1 MKDDNPTGDR
11 LAPRDR
17 PETALPRDEGDGTPG
32 GTGAPSRSEAGEP
45 AIGLFVGEPTR
56 DLSHWAWLWTADRE
70 FPLASHRRGPVG
82 WVVTLVKRF
91 LRPIVKFPLN
101 DLWDRQRTYNLILL
115 ETVTRQAS
123 EFQSAIEAHAR
134 LLEKL
139 DHRTTVGLTD
149 VMRHNDALFA
159 RVDQKLDRY
168 RRETKDLWNRL
179 GAFIATV
186 DSGAPQSLAA
196 TQEEQGYVELEK
208 RHRGSEEEITERIST
223 YLPYLKGKGEVL
235 DLGCGRGEALRLFA
249 SHGIAVRGVDSSSEM
264 VARCLENGLK
274 AEQGDLFEVLARAE
288 EGSLGGVVSFHVVE
302 HLASDSL
309 ERLVRLA
316 WRALRRGGVLI
327 LETPS
332 PLSVVM
338 SARNFWV
345 DPTHRRPVHPASLEI
360 TFREAGFEPVHRIDL
375 HPFPDDERLP
385 EIDISRLPEDQRIL
399 ADQVNRLR
407 DILDD
412 LLFGN
417 RDFGLVGIKS

>member
-1 MKDDNPTGDR
+1 MKDDLKESED
-11 LAPRDR
+11 AV
-17 PETALPRDEGDGTPG
+17 E
-32 GTGAPSRSEAGEP
+32 PS
-45 AIGLFVGEPTR
+45 IDLFVGEPTR

-70 FPLASHRRGPVG
+70 FPLGSHRRGPVG
-82 WVVTLVKRF
+82 RLVTLFKRF

-115 ETVTRQAS
+115 ETVTRQAA

-139 DHRTTVGLTD
+139 DARTAIGLND

-168 RRETKDLWNRL
+168 RRETKDLWHRL
-179 GAFIATV
+179 GAFIATS
-186 DSGAPQSLAA
+186 DSGQSSHLAE
-196 TQEEQGYVELEK
+196 TQSEQGYVELEK

-223 YLPYLKGKGEVL
+223 YLPYLKDKGEVL
-235 DLGCGRGEALRLFA
+235 DLGCGRGEALKLFR
-249 SHGIAVRGVDSSSEM
+249 SHGIAARGVDSSSEM
-264 VARCLENGLK
+264 VARCADKGLP
-274 AEQGDLFEVLARAE
+274 AEQGDLFETLARVPQ
-288 EGSLGGVVSFHVVE
+288 GSLGGVVSFHVVE
-302 HLASDSL
+302 HLPSDSL
-309 ERLVRLA
+309 ERLVRSA

-345 DPTHRRPVHPASLEI
+345 DPTHKRPVHPASLEV

-385 EIDISRLPEDQRIL
+385 EIDISRLPEDQRVL

-412 LLFGN
+412 LLFGS
-417 RDFGLVGIKS
+417 RDFGLVGVKF

>member
-1 MKDDNPTGDR
+1 MIDDLED
-11 LAPRDR
+11 RDR
-17 PETALPRDEGDGTPG
+17 PED
-32 GTGAPSRSEAGEP
+32 GAPEEERVPREDPGEP
-45 AIGLFVGEPTR
+45 SIDLFVGEPTR

-70 FPLASHRRGPVG
+70 FPLGSHRRGLWG
-82 WVVTLVKRF
+82 RLVTLVKRF
-91 LRPIVKFPLN
+91 LRPIIKFPLN

-115 ETVTRQAS
+115 ETVTRQAA

-139 DHRTTVGLTD
+139 DARTAIGLND

-168 RRETKDLWNRL
+168 RRESKELWHRL
-179 GAFIATV
+179 GAFIAAAET
-186 DSGAPQSLAA
+186 DTPIALREAQREQS
-196 TQEEQGYVELEK
+196 YVELEK

-223 YLPYLKGKGEVL
+223 YLPYLEGKGEVL
-235 DLGCGRGEALRLFA
+235 DLGCGRGEALRLFE
-249 SHGIAVRGVDSSSEM
+249 SHGLTARGIDSSSEM
-264 VARCLENGLK
+264 VARCIDMGLS
-274 AEQGDLFEVLARAE
+274 AEQADLFEALARQD

-302 HLASDSL
+302 HLPADSL

-316 WRALRRGGVLI
+316 WRALRPGGVLI

-345 DPTHRRPVHPASLEI
+345 DPTHKRPVHPASLEV

-375 HPFPDDERLP
+375 HPFPDSERLP
-385 EIDISRLPEDQRIL
+385 EIDIARLAEEQRKL
-399 ADQVNRLR
+399 ADEVNRLR

-412 LLFGN
+412 LLFGS
-417 RDFGLVGIKS
+417 RDFGLVGVKP

>member
-1 MKDDNPTGDR
+1 MKDAEDRDTGDQ
-11 LAPRDR
+11 
-17 PETALPRDEGDGTPG
+17 
-32 GTGAPSRSEAGEP
+32 AGEP
-45 AIGLFVGEPTR
+45 SIDLFVGEPTR
-56 DLSHWAWLWTADRE
+56 DLAHWAWLWTADRE
-70 FPLASHRRGPVG
+70 FPLGSHRRGLLG
-82 WVVTLVKRF
+82 GLVTLLKRF

-115 ETVTRQAS
+115 ETVTRQAA

-139 DHRTTVGLTD
+139 DARTAIGLND

-168 RRETKDLWNRL
+168 RRETKDLWHRL
-179 GAFIATV
+179 GAFIATTEA
-186 DSGAPQSLAA
+186 GTPQLLVE
-196 TQEEQGYVELEK
+196 TQEEQSYVELEK

-223 YLPYLKGKGEVL
+223 YLPYLEGKGEVL
-235 DLGCGRGEALRLFA
+235 DLGCGRGEALRLFK
-249 SHGIAVRGVDSSSEM
+249 SHGIAARGVDSSSEM
-264 VARCLENGLK
+264 VARCHEKGLA
-274 AEQGDLFEVLARAE
+274 AEKNDLFGALARLD

-302 HLASDSL
+302 HLPADSL

-345 DPTHRRPVHPASLEI
+345 DPTHKRPVHPASLEV

-375 HPFPDDERLP
+375 HPFPDSERLP
-385 EIDISRLPEDQRIL
+385 EIEIALLPEEQRVL

-412 LLFGN
+412 LLFGS

>member
-1 MKDDNPTGDR
+1 MKDN
-11 LAPRDR
+11 LQER
-17 PETALPRDEGDGTPG
+17 PGRDEL
-32 GTGAPSRSEAGEP
+32 AEPS
-45 AIGLFVGEPTR
+45 IDLFVGEPTR

-70 FPLASHRRGPVG
+70 FPLGSHRRGVMG
-82 WVVTLVKRF
+82 RLVTVFKRF

-115 ETVTRQAS
+115 ETVTRQAT

-139 DHRTTVGLTD
+139 DARTAIGIND

-168 RRETKDLWNRL
+168 RRETKDLWHRL
-179 GAFIATV
+179 GAFIAT
-186 DSGAPQSLAA
+186 SGADEQRPLAE
-196 TQEEQGYVELEK
+196 TQEEQTYVELEK

-235 DLGCGRGEALRLFA
+235 DLGCGRGEALRLFIG
-249 SHGIAVRGVDSSSEM
+249 HGIAARGVDSSSEM
-264 VARCLENGLK
+264 VARCKEDDLP
-274 AEQGDLFEVLARAE
+274 AEQGDLFDVLARVP
-288 EGSLGGVVSFHVVE
+288 EGTLGGVVSFHVVE
-302 HLASDSL
+302 HLAADSL
-309 ERLVRLA
+309 EKLVRLA

-345 DPTHRRPVHPASLEI
+345 DPTHKRPVHPASLEV

-375 HPFPDDERLP
+375 HPFPDAERLP
-385 EIDISRLPEDQRIL
+385 EIDISRLPAEQRML

-412 LLFGN
+412 LLFGS
-417 RDFGLVGIKS
+417 RDFGLVGVKS

>member
-1 MKDDNPTGDR
+1 MKDDLKD
-11 LAPRDR
+11 
-17 PETALPRDEGDGTPG
+17 PENSATP
-32 GTGAPSRSEAGEP
+32 AEAGEP
-45 AIGLFVGEPTR
+45 SIDLFVGEPTR
-56 DLSHWAWLWTADRE
+56 DLAHWAWLWTADRE
-70 FPLASHRRGPVG
+70 FPLASHRRGLVG
-82 WVVTLVKRF
+82 RLVTLVKRF

-115 ETVTRQAS
+115 ETVTRQAAD
-123 EFQSAIEAHAR
+123 FQSAIEAHAR
-134 LLEKL
+134 LLERL
-139 DHRTTVGLTD
+139 DARTAIGLND

-168 RRETKDLWNRL
+168 RRESKDLWHRL
-179 GAFIATV
+179 GAFIAATEA
-186 DSGAPQSLAA
+186 GEPRSLAQ
-196 TQEEQGYVELEK
+196 TQGEQAYVELEK
-208 RHRGSEEEITERIST
+208 RHRGSEEEIAERIST

-235 DLGCGRGEALRLFA
+235 DLGCGRGEALKLFR
-249 SHGIAVRGVDSSSEM
+249 SHGIAARGVDSSSEM
-264 VARCLENGLK
+264 VARCREKGLP
-274 AEQGDLFEVLARAE
+274 AEQGDLFETLAAAR

-302 HLASDSL
+302 HLPADSL
-309 ERLVRLA
+309 ELLVRSA

-375 HPFPDDERLP
+375 HPFPDGERLP
-385 EIDISRLPEDQRIL
+385 EIDISRLPEAQREL

-412 LLFGN
+412 LLFGS
-417 RDFGLVGIKS
+417 RDFGLVGVKS

>member
-1 MKDDNPTGDR
+1 MKDDFKDSDDR
-11 LAPRDR
+11 
-17 PETALPRDEGDGTPG
+17 GDG
-32 GTGAPSRSEAGEP
+32 GEP
-45 AIGLFVGEPTR
+45 SIDLFVGEPTR

-70 FPLASHRRGPVG
+70 FPLASHRQGVIGRL
-82 WVVTLVKRF
+82 VTLVKRF

-115 ETVTRQAS
+115 EAVTRQAA

-139 DHRTTVGLTD
+139 DARTAIGLND

-168 RRETKDLWNRL
+168 RRESKDLWHRL
-179 GAFIATV
+179 GTFIA
-186 DSGAPQSLAA
+186 A
-196 TQEEQGYVELEK
+196 TEPEGPRQLVEAQNEQTYIELEK

-235 DLGCGRGEALRLFA
+235 DLGCGRGEALKLFH
-249 SHGIAVRGVDSSSEM
+249 SHGIVARGVDSSSEM
-264 VARCLENGLK
+264 VARCVEKGLP
-274 AEQGDLFEVLARAE
+274 AEQADLFEALARAE

-302 HLASDSL
+302 HLPADSL
-309 ERLVRLA
+309 ELLVRSA

-345 DPTHRRPVHPASLEI
+345 DPTHKRPVHPASLEV
-360 TFREAGFEPVHRIDL
+360 TFREAGFEPVHCIDL
-375 HPFPDDERLP
+375 HPFPEDERLP
-385 EIDISRLPEDQRIL
+385 EIDIAGLPEDQRVL
-399 ADQVNRLR
+399 ADQINRLR

-412 LLFGN
+412 LLFGS
-417 RDFGLVGIKS
+417 RDFGLVGVKS

>member
-1 MKDDNPTGDR
+1 MKDANPAGKAGRLDDREPSLSESTG
-11 LAPRDR
+11 P
-17 PETALPRDEGDGTPG
+17 GT
-32 GTGAPSRSEAGEP
+32 REEAQEP
-45 AIGLFVGEPTR
+45 TIGLFVGEPTR

-70 FPLASHRRGPVG
+70 FPLASHRRGLIG
-82 WVVTLVKRF
+82 WLVTRVKRF

-123 EFQSAIEAHAR
+123 EFQSALEAHAR

-139 DHRTTVGLTD
+139 DHRTTVGLND

-168 RRETKDLWNRL
+168 RRETKDLWHRL
-179 GAFIATV
+179 GAFISNVEAGV
-186 DSGAPQSLAA
+186 PQSLAHI
-196 TQEEQGYVELEK
+196 QEEQGYVELEK

-223 YLPYLKGKGEVL
+223 YLPYLKGQGEVL

-249 SHGIAVRGVDSSSEM
+249 SHGLKVRGVDSSSEM
-264 VARCLENGLK
+264 VARCLEDGMT
-274 AEQGDLFEVLARAE
+274 AEQGDLFEVLARVE

-316 WRALRRGGVLI
+316 WRALRPGGVLI

-345 DPTHRRPVHPASLEI
+345 DPTHRRPVHPASLELS
-360 TFREAGFEPVHRIDL
+360 FREAGFEPVHRIDL

-385 EIDISRLPEDQRIL
+385 EIDISRLPEEQRVL

-417 RDFGLVGIKS
+417 RDFGLVGIKP

>member
-1 MKDDNPTGDR
+1 MQDDQQER
-11 LAPRDR
+11 AAR
-17 PETALPRDEGDGTPG
+17 EEAAE
-32 GTGAPSRSEAGEP
+32 PS
-45 AIGLFVGEPTR
+45 IDLFVGEPTR

-70 FPLASHRRGPVG
+70 FPLGSHRRGVAG
-82 WVVTLVKRF
+82 RLVTILKRF

-115 ETVTRQAS
+115 ETVTRQAA

-139 DHRTTVGLTD
+139 DARTAIGLND

-168 RRETKDLWNRL
+168 RRETKDLWHRL
-179 GAFIATV
+179 GAFIATT
-186 DSGAPQSLAA
+186 GADQPQALTE
-196 TQEEQGYVELEK
+196 TQTEQTYVELEK

-223 YLPYLKGKGEVL
+223 YLPYLEGKGEVL
-235 DLGCGRGEALRLFA
+235 DLGCGRGEALRLFIG
-249 SHGIAVRGVDSSSEM
+249 HGLEARGVDSSSEM
-264 VARCLENGLK
+264 VARCNENGLP
-274 AEQGDLFEVLARAE
+274 AEQGDLFEVLSRVE

-302 HLASDSL
+302 HLPADSL

-345 DPTHRRPVHPASLEI
+345 DPTHKRPVHPASLEV

-375 HPFPDDERLP
+375 HPFPDAERLP
-385 EIDISRLPEDQRIL
+385 EIDISRLPEDQRLL

-412 LLFGN
+412 LLFGS

>member
-1 MKDDNPTGDR
+1 MKDD
-11 LAPRDR
+11 LQ
-17 PETALPRDEGDGTPG
+17 
-32 GTGAPSRSEAGEP
+32 EP
-45 AIGLFVGEPTR
+45 AELGAEPSIDLFVGEPTR

-70 FPLASHRRGPVG
+70 FPLASHRRGLVG
-82 WVVTLVKRF
+82 RLVTLVKRF
-91 LRPIVKFPLN
+91 LRPIFKFPLN

-115 ETVTRQAS
+115 ETVTRQAA

-139 DHRTTVGLTD
+139 DARTAIGLND

-168 RRETKDLWNRL
+168 RRETKDLWHRL
-179 GAFIATV
+179 GAFIATT
-186 DSGAPQSLAA
+186 DAQHSRPSLEDTQS
-196 TQEEQGYVELEK
+196 EQTYVELEK

-223 YLPYLKGKGEVL
+223 YLPYLEGKGEVL
-235 DLGCGRGEALRLFA
+235 DLGCGRGEALRLFTR
-249 SHGIAVRGVDSSSEM
+249 HGIEARGVDSSSEM
-264 VARCLENGLK
+264 VARCAEMGLP
-274 AEQGDLFEVLARAE
+274 AEQGDLFEVLSRVE

-302 HLASDSL
+302 HLPADSL

-316 WRALRRGGVLI
+316 WRALGRGGVLI
-327 LETPS
+327 METPS

-345 DPTHRRPVHPASLEI
+345 DPTHKRPVHPASLEL

-385 EIDISRLPEDQRIL
+385 EIDLSRLPEEQRQL

-412 LLFGN
+412 LLFGS
-417 RDFGLVGIKS
+417 RDFGLVGVKS

>member
-1 MKDDNPTGDR
+1 LTDESK
-11 LAPRDR
+11 APRGG
-17 PETALPRDEGDGTPG
+17 RDAVE
-32 GTGAPSRSEAGEP
+32 PS
-45 AIGLFVGEPTR
+45 IDLFVGEPTR

-70 FPLASHRRGPVG
+70 FPLASHRRGVMG
-82 WVVTLVKRF
+82 RLVTVVKRF

-115 ETVTRQAS
+115 ETVNRQAA

-139 DHRTTVGLTD
+139 DARTAIGLND

-168 RRETKDLWNRL
+168 RREAKDLWHRL
-179 GAFIATV
+179 GAFIAATEPESSRRLV
-186 DSGAPQSLAA
+186 ETQS
-196 TQEEQGYVELEK
+196 EQSYVELEK
-208 RHRGSEEEITERIST
+208 RHRGSEEEITERVST
-223 YLPYLKGKGEVL
+223 YLPYLQGKGEVL
-235 DLGCGRGEALRLFA
+235 DLGCGRGEALKLFRG
-249 SHGIAVRGVDSSSEM
+249 HGIAARGVDSSSEM
-264 VARCLENGLK
+264 VARCQEKGLP
-274 AEQGDLFEVLARAE
+274 AEQGDLFESLARAA

-302 HLASDSL
+302 HLPADSL
-309 ERLVRLA
+309 DRLVRSA
-316 WRALRRGGVLI
+316 WRALRPGGVLI

-345 DPTHRRPVHPASLEI
+345 DPTHKRPVHPASLEL

-385 EIDISRLPEDQRIL
+385 ELDIASLPDEQRRL

-412 LLFGN
+412 LLFGS
-417 RDFGLVGIKS
+417 RDFGLVGVKP

>member
-1 MKDDNPTGDR
+1 MKDDLKASGD
-11 LAPRDR
+11 
-17 PETALPRDEGDGTPG
+17 
-32 GTGAPSRSEAGEP
+32 AGEAVEP
-45 AIGLFVGEPTR
+45 SIDLFVGEPTR

-70 FPLASHRRGPVG
+70 FPLASHRRGAIG
-82 WVVTLVKRF
+82 RLVTLVKRF

-115 ETVTRQAS
+115 ETVTRQAA

-139 DHRTTVGLTD
+139 DARTAIGLND

-168 RRETKDLWNRL
+168 RRETKDLWHRL
-179 GAFIATV
+179 GAFIA
-186 DSGAPQSLAA
+186 AEPEEPRRLAA
-196 TQEEQGYVELEK
+196 AQGEQSYVELEK
-208 RHRGSEEEITERIST
+208 RHRGSEEEITERVST
-223 YLPYLKGKGEVL
+223 YLPYLRDKDEVL
-235 DLGCGRGEALRLFA
+235 DLGCGRGEALKLFR
-249 SHGIAVRGVDSSSEM
+249 SHGIAARGVDSSSEM
-264 VARCLENGLK
+264 VARCRDKGLP
-274 AEQGDLFEVLARAE
+274 AEQGDLFETLARAE

-302 HLASDSL
+302 HLPADSL
-309 ERLVRLA
+309 ERLVRSA

-345 DPTHRRPVHPASLEI
+345 DPTHKRPVHPASLEVA
-360 TFREAGFEPVHRIDL
+360 FREAGFEPVHRIDL
-375 HPFPDDERLP
+375 HPFPEDERLP
-385 EIDISRLPEDQRIL
+385 EIDISRLPDDQRLL

-412 LLFGN
+412 LLFGS
-417 RDFGLVGIKS
+417 RDFGLVGIKA

>member
-1 MKDDNPTGDR
+1 MKQD
-11 LAPRDR
+11 LEAPE
-17 PETALPRDEGDGTPG
+17 PNDE
-32 GTGAPSRSEAGEP
+32 AKEPS
-45 AIGLFVGEPTR
+45 IDLFVGEPTR

-70 FPLASHRRGPVG
+70 FPLRSHRRGLPG
-82 WVVTLVKRF
+82 RLVTLLKRF
-91 LRPIVKFPLN
+91 LRPIVKFPLS

-115 ETVTRQAS
+115 ETVTRQAA

-139 DHRTTVGLTD
+139 DARTATGLND
-149 VMRHNDALFA
+149 VMRHNDALFT

-168 RRETKDLWNRL
+168 RREAKDLWHRL
-179 GAFIATV
+179 GAFIAA
-186 DSGAPQSLAA
+186 SEAERPRSLAE
-196 TQEEQGYVELEK
+196 TQEEQTYVELEK
-208 RHRGSEEEITERIST
+208 RHRGSEEEIAERIST
-223 YLPYLKGKGEVL
+223 YLPYLKGGGEVL

-249 SHGIAVRGVDSSSEM
+249 SHGIAARGVDSSSEM
-264 VARCLENGLK
+264 VARCRESALP
-274 AEQGDLFEVLARAE
+274 AEQGDLFEALARAE

-302 HLASDSL
+302 HLPADSL

-345 DPTHRRPVHPASLEI
+345 DPTHKRPVHPASLEV

-375 HPFPDDERLP
+375 HPFPDDDRLP
-385 EIDISRLPEDQRIL
+385 EIDLSRLPAEQRPL

-412 LLFGN
+412 LLFGS

>member
-1 MKDDNPTGDR
+1 MNGTHLLKDDLKEPPGDR
-11 LAPRDR
+11 DAV
-17 PETALPRDEGDGTPG
+17 E
-32 GTGAPSRSEAGEP
+32 PS
-45 AIGLFVGEPTR
+45 IDLFVGEPTR

-70 FPLASHRRGPVG
+70 FPLASHRRGALG
-82 WVVTLVKRF
+82 RLVTLVKRF

-115 ETVTRQAS
+115 ETVNRQAA

-139 DHRTTVGLTD
+139 DARTAIGLKD

-168 RRETKDLWNRL
+168 RREAKDLWHRL
-179 GAFIATV
+179 GAFIAAEPE
-186 DSGAPQSLAA
+186 GAPRLVE
-196 TQEEQGYVELEK
+196 TQNEQTYVELEK
-208 RHRGSEEEITERIST
+208 RHRGSEEEITERVST
-223 YLPYLKGKGEVL
+223 YLPYLQGKGEVL
-235 DLGCGRGEALRLFA
+235 DLGCGRGEALKLFRGN
-249 SHGIAVRGVDSSSEM
+249 GIAARGVDSSGEM
-264 VARCLENGLK
+264 VARCQEKGLP
-274 AEQGDLFEVLARAE
+274 AEQGDLFEALARVE

-302 HLASDSL
+302 HLPADSL
-309 ERLVRLA
+309 DRLVRSA

-345 DPTHRRPVHPASLEI
+345 DPTHKRPVHPASLEL

-385 EIDISRLPEDQRIL
+385 EIDIASLPEDQRRL

-412 LLFGN
+412 LLFGS
-417 RDFGLVGIKS
+417 RDFGLVGVKP

>member
-1 MKDDNPTGDR
+1 MKDDLQDR
-11 LAPRDR
+11 
-17 PETALPRDEGDGTPG
+17 G
-32 GTGAPSRSEAGEP
+32 GREDATDPS
-45 AIGLFVGEPTR
+45 IDLFVGEPTR

-70 FPLASHRRGPVG
+70 FPLASHRRGVVG
-82 WVVTLVKRF
+82 RVVTLLKRF

-115 ETVTRQAS
+115 ETVTRQAA

-139 DHRTTVGLTD
+139 DARTAIGLND

-168 RRETKDLWNRL
+168 RRETKDLWHRL
-179 GAFIATV
+179 GAFIAATEA
-186 DSGAPQSLAA
+186 DSLHSLNEAQ
-196 TQEEQGYVELEK
+196 TEQAYVELEK

-249 SHGIAVRGVDSSSEM
+249 SHGLAVRGVDSSSEM
-264 VARCLENGLK
+264 VARCHEKGLD

-302 HLASDSL
+302 HLAPDSL
-309 ERLVRLA
+309 EKLVRLA

-345 DPTHRRPVHPASLEI
+345 DPTHKRPVHPASLEV
-360 TFREAGFEPVHRIDL
+360 TFRESGFEPVHRIDL
-375 HPFPDDERLP
+375 HPFPDAERLP
-385 EIDISRLPEDQRIL
+385 EIDISRLPEEQQAL

-412 LLFGN
+412 LLFGS
-417 RDFGLVGIKS
+417 RDFGLVGIKA

>member
-1 MKDDNPTGDR
+1 MKDDLKERSAD
-11 LAPRDR
+11 A
-17 PETALPRDEGDGTPG
+17 G
-32 GTGAPSRSEAGEP
+32 GGEP
-45 AIGLFVGEPTR
+45 SIDLFVGEPTR

-70 FPLASHRRGPVG
+70 FPLGSHRRGLIG
-82 WVVTLVKRF
+82 RLVTLVKRF

-115 ETVTRQAS
+115 ETVTRQAT

-139 DHRTTVGLTD
+139 DARTAIGLND

-159 RVDQKLDRY
+159 LVDQKLDRY
-168 RRETKDLWNRL
+168 RRESKDLWHRL
-179 GAFIATV
+179 GAFIAATESATPRPPV
-186 DSGAPQSLAA
+186 DAQREQS
-196 TQEEQGYVELEK
+196 YVELEK
-208 RHRGSEEEITERIST
+208 RHRGSEEEIAERIST
-223 YLPYLKGKGEVL
+223 YLPYLKDKGEVL
-235 DLGCGRGEALRLFA
+235 DLGCGRGEALKLLRG
-249 SHGIAVRGVDSSSEM
+249 HGIAARGVDSSSEM
-264 VARCLENGLK
+264 VSRCTQQGLP
-274 AEQGDLFEVLARAE
+274 AEQGDLFGALERVA

-302 HLASDSL
+302 HLPADSL
-309 ERLVRLA
+309 ERLVRSA
-316 WRALRRGGVLI
+316 WRALGRGGVLI

-345 DPTHRRPVHPASLEI
+345 DPTHKRPVHPASLEV

-385 EIDISRLPEDQRIL
+385 EIDISRLAEDQRVL

-412 LLFGN
+412 LLFGS
-417 RDFGLVGIKS
+417 RDFGLVGVKP